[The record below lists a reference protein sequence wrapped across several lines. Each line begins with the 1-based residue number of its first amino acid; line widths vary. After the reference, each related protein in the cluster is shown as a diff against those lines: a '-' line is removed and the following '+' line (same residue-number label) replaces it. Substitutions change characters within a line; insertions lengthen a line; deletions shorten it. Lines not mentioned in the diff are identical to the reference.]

1 MFGMIFSA
9 GFEINKYLKV
19 KLDHMNINRFL
30 PIILCSPM
38 LMVGCAKFN
47 LDKVTYTVTPN
58 PLEYRNDSGDVASKA
73 DEPKKSIPRKGH
85 AVLTPTLE
93 FNGQSVDYPALKV
106 KGEKSK
112 AEEGQ
117 VLNHKEGGS
126 VTYTG
131 MVQYKEGMQKSEMF
145 VKAKGYTLSK
155 KGEKERF
162 DGKTPSAIAQGVI
175 ITPLLAYVETT
186 AMTEGKNNYGPIF
199 KTNTSVL
206 YFAYNSKEVRG
217 VEKKSEDMNNFRSFM
232 DQQTKDS
239 STFKSMDVL
248 GYASPEGAA
257 ELNDKLSGDR
267 SGNFSK
273 YLGEE
278 VKKIN
283 KPLAEQKSMKTEAKG
298 ADFAGFEQKLSEKA
312 GSEKSKVSQIV
323 KAGTTNAEL
332 QKELKAI
339 DSDGSLAKEIEKE
352 VLTPLRRAEVIT
364 TVELKPKTEA
374 QLKSLA
380 VSDPASLTL
389 EELLYTAE
397 KLETDEKTRLA
408 IYQSAE
414 KVNPSDW
421 RAFNNAGVSA
431 AKQGKWDVAEEELRK
446 AEKVAPTEKII
457 LANLG
462 KVFWQKGDR
471 KKAEEY
477 FDKAA
482 GNPDADQAKGS
493 ILILRGKY
501 DEAVSKFGSANTFNA
516 ALAKLLAGKPGEV
529 ESTLNNGSDKDKA
542 LADYLKAIAAARQG
556 SKEKVLSNLKTAIGK
571 DASLRAKAKDDAEF
585 IKYREDADFKSL

>member
-1 MFGMIFSA
+1 
-9 GFEINKYLKV
+9 
-19 KLDHMNINRFL
+19 MNINRFL
-30 PIILCSPM
+30 PIILCSPL
-38 LMVGCAKFN
+38 LMVGCSKFN

-58 PLEYRNDSGDVASKA
+58 PLEYKNDSVAVTVKA
-73 DEPKKSIPRKGH
+73 EYPKKTLPKKGH

-93 FNGQSVDYPALKV
+93 FNGQSVDFAPLKV

-112 AEEGQ
+112 GEGQ
-117 VLNHKEGGS
+117 VLNFKTGGT
-126 VTYTG
+126 VTYNG
-131 MVQYKEGMQKSEMF
+131 VVQYKDGMQKSELF
-145 VKAKGYTLSK
+145 VKAQGYTRNK
-155 KGEKERF
+155 KGDKERF
-162 DGKTPSAIAQGVI
+162 SGKTPQAVAQGVI
-175 ITPLLAYVETT
+175 ITPLLTYVETGK
-186 AMTEGKNNYGPIF
+186 MTEGKHNYGPIF

-217 VEKKSEDMNNFRSFM
+217 VEKKSEDMTAFRGFV

-248 GYASPEGAA
+248 GYASPEGKP
-257 ELNDKLSGDR
+257 ELNTELSGGR
-267 SGNFSK
+267 SNNFGK
-273 YLGEE
+273 YLNDE
-278 VKKIN
+278 VKKLN
-283 KPLAEQKSMKTEAKG
+283 KGLTDKKVMKNEAKG

-323 KAGTTNAEL
+323 KGGVTNAEL
-332 QKELKAI
+332 QKELKEI
-339 DSDGSLAKEIEKE
+339 SGDLAKNIEKE
-352 VLTPLRRAEVIT
+352 VLSPLRRAEVIT
-364 TVELKPKTEA
+364 TVELKPKTQE
-374 QLKSLA
+374 QLKTLA
-380 VSDPASLTL
+380 VSDPAALTL
-389 EELLYTAE
+389 EELLYTAQT
-397 KLETDEKTRLA
+397 LVTDEKTRLA

-431 AKQGKWDVAEEELRK
+431 AAQGKWDVAEDELRK

-482 GNPDADQAKGS
+482 GFADADYAKGS

-501 DEAVSKFGSANTFNA
+501 DEAVAKFGSANSFNA
-516 ALAKLLAGKPGEV
+516 ALAKLLAGRPGEV
-529 ESTLNNGSDKDKA
+529 ENTINAGTDKDLA
-542 LADYLKAIAAARQG
+542 LSDYLKAIAAARQG
-556 SKEKVLSNLKTAIGK
+556 NKDKVLSNLKAAIAK
-571 DASLRAKAKDDAEF
+571 DASLRAKSKDDAEF
-585 IKYREDADFKSL
+585 IKYREDSDFKSL

>member
-1 MFGMIFSA
+1 
-9 GFEINKYLKV
+9 
-19 KLDHMNINRFL
+19 
-30 PIILCSPM
+30 
-38 LMVGCAKFN
+38 MVGCSKFN

-58 PLEYRNDSGDVASKA
+58 PLEYKNDSVAVTVKA
-73 DEPKKSIPRKGH
+73 EYPKKTLPKKGH

-93 FNGQSVDYPALKV
+93 FNGQSVDFAPLKV

-112 AEEGQ
+112 GEGQ
-117 VLNHKEGGS
+117 VLNFKTGGT
-126 VTYTG
+126 VTYNG
-131 MVQYKEGMQKSEMF
+131 VVQYKDGMQKSELF
-145 VKAKGYTLSK
+145 VKAQGYTRNK
-155 KGEKERF
+155 KGDKERF
-162 DGKTPSAIAQGVI
+162 SGKTPQAVAQGVI
-175 ITPLLAYVETT
+175 ITPLLTYVETGK
-186 AMTEGKNNYGPIF
+186 MTEGKHNYGPIF

-217 VEKKSEDMNNFRSFM
+217 VEKKSEDMTAFRGFV

-248 GYASPEGAA
+248 GYASPEGKP
-257 ELNDKLSGDR
+257 ELNTELSGGR
-267 SGNFSK
+267 SNNFGK
-273 YLGEE
+273 YLNDE
-278 VKKIN
+278 VKKLN
-283 KPLAEQKSMKTEAKG
+283 KGLTDKKVMKNEAKG

-323 KAGTTNAEL
+323 KGGVTNAEL
-332 QKELKAI
+332 QKELKEI
-339 DSDGSLAKEIEKE
+339 SGDLAKNIEKE
-352 VLTPLRRAEVIT
+352 VLSPLRRAEVIT
-364 TVELKPKTEA
+364 TVELKPKTQE
-374 QLKSLA
+374 QLKTLA
-380 VSDPASLTL
+380 VSDPAALTL
-389 EELLYTAE
+389 EELLYTAQT
-397 KLETDEKTRLA
+397 LVTDEKTRLA

-431 AKQGKWDVAEEELRK
+431 AAQGKWDVAEDELRK

-482 GNPDADQAKGS
+482 GFADADYAKGS

-501 DEAVSKFGSANTFNA
+501 DEAVAKFGSANSFNA
-516 ALAKLLAGKPGEV
+516 ALAKLLAGRPGEV
-529 ESTLNNGSDKDKA
+529 ENTINAGTDKDLA
-542 LADYLKAIAAARQG
+542 LSDYLKAIAAARQG
-556 SKEKVLSNLKTAIGK
+556 NKDKVLSNLKAAIAK
-571 DASLRAKAKDDAEF
+571 DASLRAKSKDDAEF
-585 IKYREDADFKSL
+585 IKYREDSDFKSL

>member
-1 MFGMIFSA
+1 
-9 GFEINKYLKV
+9 
-19 KLDHMNINRFL
+19 
-30 PIILCSPM
+30 
-38 LMVGCAKFN
+38 MVGCSKFN

-58 PLEYRNDSGDVASKA
+58 PLEYKNDSVAVTIKA
-73 DEPKKSIPRKGH
+73 DYPKKSIPKKGH
-85 AVLTPTLE
+85 AVLTPSLE
-93 FNGQSVDYPALKV
+93 FNGQSVDFQPLKV

-112 AEEGQ
+112 QGEGQ
-117 VLNHKEGGS
+117 VLNHKTGGS
-126 VTYTG
+126 VSYNG
-131 MVQYKEGMQKSEMF
+131 VIQYKDGMQKSELF
-145 VKAKGYTLSK
+145 VKAKGYTANK

-162 DGKTPSAIAQGVI
+162 DGKTPNAIAQGVV
-175 ITPLLAYVETT
+175 ITPLLAYVETSN
-186 AMTEGKNNYGPIF
+186 MTEGKHNYGPIF

-217 VEKKSEDMNNFRSFM
+217 VEKKSEDMTNFRNFVG
-232 DQQTKDS
+232 QQTKDS

-248 GYASPEGAA
+248 GYASPEGK
-257 ELNDKLSGDR
+257 EDLNAKLSGDR
-267 SGNFSK
+267 SSNFGK

-278 VKKIN
+278 VKKLN
-283 KPLAEQKSMKTEAKG
+283 KPLSDKKAMKNEAKG

-323 KAGTTNAEL
+323 KGGVTNAEL
-332 QKELKAI
+332 QKELKSI
-339 DSDGSLAKEIEKE
+339 DGSLAKKIETE

-374 QLKSLA
+374 QLKSLS

-389 EELLYTAE
+389 EELLYTAQTLQ
-397 KLETDEKTRLA
+397 KDEKTRLA

-414 KVNPSDW
+414 KVNPGDW
-421 RAFNNAGVSA
+421 RAFNNAGASA
-431 AKQGKWDVAEEELRK
+431 AQQGKWDVAEDELRK
-446 AEKVAPTEKII
+446 AEKVAPSEKIV
-457 LANLG
+457 LSNLG

-482 GNPDADQAKGS
+482 GFADADYAKGS

-501 DEAVSKFGSANTFNA
+501 NEAVSKFGSANTFNA
-516 ALAKLLAGKPGEV
+516 ALAKLLAGKPADV
-529 ESTLNNGSDKDKA
+529 EATLNNGADKDKA
-542 LADYLKAIAAARQG
+542 LSDYLKAIAASRQG
-556 SKEKVLSNLKTAIGK
+556 NKEKVLSNLRTAIGK

-585 IKYREDADFKSL
+585 IKYREDSDFKSL

>member
-1 MFGMIFSA
+1 
-9 GFEINKYLKV
+9 
-19 KLDHMNINRFL
+19 MNINRFL

-38 LMVGCAKFN
+38 LMVGCGKFN

-58 PLEYRNDSGDVASKA
+58 PLEYRNDSVAVTIKA
-73 DEPKKSIPRKGH
+73 DYPKKSIPKKGH

-93 FNGQSVDYPALKV
+93 FNGQSVDYPPLKV

-112 AEEGQ
+112 AAEGQ

-126 VTYTG
+126 VTYNG
-131 MVQYKEGMQKSEMF
+131 MIQYKEGMQKSELF

-155 KGEKERF
+155 KGEKEKF
-162 DGKTPSAIAQGVI
+162 DGKTPNAVAQGVI
-175 ITPLLAYVETT
+175 TTPLLTYIETNK
-186 AMTEGKNNYGPIF
+186 MVEGKNNYGPIF

-257 ELNDKLSGDR
+257 DLNTELSGDR
-267 SGNFSK
+267 STNFSK

-278 VKKIN
+278 VKKVN
-283 KPLAEQKSMKTEAKG
+283 KPLADQKSMKTEAKG

-312 GSEKSKVSQIV
+312 GSDKSKVSQLV
-323 KAGTTNAEL
+323 KGGVTNAEL
-332 QKELKAI
+332 QKELKSI
-339 DSDGSLAKEIEKE
+339 DGALAKKVETEI
-352 VLTPLRRAEVIT
+352 LTPLRRAEVIT

-374 QLKSLA
+374 QLKSLS

-397 KLETDEKTRLA
+397 KLETNDNTRLA

-421 RAFNNAGVSA
+421 RAFNNAGAVA
-431 AKQGKWDVAEEELRK
+431 AKLGKWDVAEEELRK
-446 AEKVAPTEKII
+446 AEKVAPTEKTV
-457 LANLG
+457 LSNLG
-462 KVFWQKGDR
+462 KVYWQKGDR

-482 GNPDADQAKGS
+482 GFPDADQAKGS

-501 DEAVSKFGSANTFNA
+501 NDAVSKYSNANTYNA

-529 ESTLNNGSDKDKA
+529 EATLNNGPDKDKA
-542 LADYLKAIAAARQG
+542 ASDYLKAIAASRQG
-556 SKEKVLSNLKTAIGK
+556 NKEKVLSNLKTAIGK

-585 IKYREDADFKSL
+585 LKYREDADFKSL